1 MRLSE
6 CKENMFSFAERE
18 HSRSYDAAKIQNIFE
33 MVVILQP
40 FLIQFTRFL
49 SEYHKKHIKTTF
61 YLNVTESQTPLE
73 DVNMNCH
80 QKKKR
85 LIGSITR
92 LSVVYTHIKY
102 P

>member
-1 MRLSE
+1 
-6 CKENMFSFAERE
+6 
-18 HSRSYDAAKIQNIFE
+18 
-33 MVVILQP
+33 MVVTLQS
-40 FLIQFTRFL
+40 FLLQFCRFL

-85 LIGSITR
+85 SIGSITR
-92 LSVVYTHIKY
+92 LSVVYSHISGLINRVIDVGKLAMY
-102 P
+102 NTLSYLCRVILP